1 MVNRVLKSD
10 KSKYSVDLWII
21 TLSCSMFYGTLGIFY
36 MLLKFDMGRFPV
48 LVQTLIGAVFE
59 FGCMG
64 LGITIVCIRNKES
77 FTSFGLKKEK
87 LLLTIVLSALVCLPQ
102 FIFDLSTSETITYFP
117 LQNVNFTKSIL
128 AADFPVNILGM
139 LIIII
144 TWGFFE
150 GFSYVVMSDR
160 INKRFPSEKIFIN
173 WGAIV
178 CGIFCLL
185 IHLLV
190 GQSYSMAGAITE
202 FVLIYGMLMVYRYTG
217 NAWGCVFIFCFFWSG
232 IGS

>member
-1 MVNRVLKSD
+1 MLNRVLKPD
-10 KSKYSVDLWII
+10 KNKYSVDLWII
-21 TLSCSMFYGTLGIFY
+21 ALSFAMFYGIMGVFY
-36 MLLKFDMGRFPV
+36 MLLKFDMGSFP
-48 LVQTLIGAVFE
+48 LLIQTLIGAVFE

-64 LGITIVCIRNKES
+64 LGITIVCIRNKET
-77 FTSFGLKKEK
+77 FISFGLKKEK
-87 LLLTIVLSALVCLPQ
+87 LLLTIILSALVCLPQ
-102 FIFDLSTSETITYFP
+102 FLFDILTSETVTYFP
-117 LQNVNFTKSIL
+117 LQNVNFAKAIL
-128 AADFPVNILGM
+128 VADFPVNIVGM

-160 INKRFPSEKIFIN
+160 INKRFPSQKTFFN

-178 CGIFCLL
+178 CGIFCIL

-190 GQSYSMAGAITE
+190 GQSYSIVGAITE
-202 FVLIYGMLMVYRYTG
+202 FMLIYGMLVVYRYTG

>member
-1 MVNRVLKSD
+1 MLKSD
-10 KSKYSVDLWII
+10 KRKYSVDLWILAL
-21 TLSCSMFYGTLGIFY
+21 TCSLFYAVLGIFY
-36 MLLKFDMGRFPV
+36 MLLKFDTGKFP
-48 LVQTLIGAVFE
+48 LLLQTLIGAVFE
-59 FGCMG
+59 FGVMG

-77 FTSFGLKKEK
+77 FASFGLKREK

-102 FIFDLSTSETITYFP
+102 FLFDLFASSGTITYFP
-117 LQNVNFTKSIL
+117 LQNVNFTKPVL
-128 AADFPVNILGM
+128 AADFPVNIIGM

-160 INKRFPSEKIFIN
+160 INKRFPSSNLFLN
-173 WGAIV
+173 WGAII
-178 CGIFCLL
+178 CGIFCILV
-185 IHLLV
+185 HLLL
-190 GQSYSMAGAITE
+190 GQSYSITGAITE
-202 FVLIYGMLMVYRYTG
+202 FVLIYGMLVAYRYTG